1 MPFTPEETAQP
12 RMLAPTQI
20 EAHVTRLTAVR
31 EGLRKFE
38 ADDGRAVEVGRILE
52 AAISVLES
60 DSYPTNPPE
69 IVVVEEDNTPE
80 TIAQVQKRERAQ
92 WAQDEEKAV
101 VGAVSEVDPDPA
113 AHAITSEEPESG
125 DNRTPSDDGSVAEGN
140 SVIDPPSP
148 NEAAAG
154 DPDAQDQSARK
165 PSTGFGS
172 IQGSP
177 S

>member
-20 EAHVTRLTAVR
+20 EAHITRLTAVR

-92 WAQDEEKAV
+92 WAQDEEKQNASAALDV
-101 VGAVSEVDPDPA
+101 QEDDPPRKVD
-113 AHAITSEEPESG
+113 G
-125 DNRTPSDDGSVAEGN
+125 GVAEGN
-140 SVIDPPSP
+140 SAIDPPSP